1 MKKKH
6 SEELIVIGH
15 RNPDTDSVAASYAL
29 TELKKALGVKNI
41 IAARAGLVSER
52 TEYLFK
58 KFNTPLPQLKVDVY
72 PRVRHIMNRDFLA
85 IREDSSLFEGIK
97 ILEKEKLSRVA
108 VVDKKGH
115 YKGMLSVFSMLE
127 SLLHIGENKD
137 TTLVDR
143 NVISSLKLILDVLE
157 GSAVSL
163 FDEKKE
169 QNFSVY
175 VAAMNESSFSEHV
188 PSDKPEELA
197 IIVGDRTNI
206 HLRAIHLGIRL
217 IIITGAKEID
227 PVVLQAAKDRKIS
240 IIKTPFDSAT
250 VVRRLK
256 LSCPIRSLIQNDVP
270 KFRLEDTL
278 SDIRHIVFSDP
289 DDIFPVVNR
298 HGELIG
304 TFNRVNFDTDN
315 SCNLILVDH
324 NEYEQSVKGI
334 DQVQVVEIVDHH
346 RLNLPPQTNTIKITS
361 DIVGS
366 TCTLIA
372 EMYLMYQIAIPEN
385 IAGIMQG
392 GIIAD
397 TLLLR
402 SPTTTERDERIL
414 RMLEKISKVKSE
426 DLLQEIFKLGSVILN
441 KTPRELFAVDCKKFK
456 HHDDHIFSIAQV
468 EELGF
473 SEFYNKKTELMRE
486 AKLYAQEKR
495 LDFFGLLVTDVQ
507 SENSILLLV
516 GNNEIL
522 ENIPYK
528 KIEENLYDLPG
539 ILSRK
544 KQLLPQL
551 LKLLD
556 NIH

>member
-1 MKKKH
+1 MKKKC
-6 SEELIVIGH
+6 SDEIIVIGH
-15 RNPDTDSVAASYAL
+15 RNPDTDSVAASFAL

-41 IAARAGLVSER
+41 VAARAGLVSER

-72 PRVRHIMNRDFLA
+72 PRVRNIMNRDFIALNEHA
-85 IREDSSLFEGIK
+85 SLFEGIK
-97 ILEKEKLSRVA
+97 MLEKAKLSRIP
-108 VVDKKGH
+108 VVDNKNH
-115 YKGMLSVFSMLE
+115 YKGMLSIF
-127 SLLHIGENKD
+127 SLLGSFLHVGDNRNN
-137 TTLVDR
+137 TLVDR
-143 NVISSLKLILDVLE
+143 NVISSLKLILEVLE
-157 GSAVSL
+157 GEAVSL

-169 QNFSVY
+169 QNFSAY
-175 VAAMNESSFSEHV
+175 VAAMNETSFGEHV
-188 PSDKPEELA
+188 PADKPEELA

-240 IIKTPFDSAT
+240 IIRTPFDSAT

-256 LSCPIRSLIQNDVP
+256 VSCPIGTLIQDDVP
-270 KFRLEDTL
+270 TFRCEDTL
-278 SDIRHIVFSDP
+278 SDIRHTVFSDT

-298 HGELIG
+298 YGELIG
-304 TFNRVNFDTDN
+304 TFARVNFDDN
-315 SCNLILVDH
+315 NGNKLILVDH

-334 DQVQVVEIVDHH
+334 EQIQVIEIVDHH
-346 RLNLPPQTNTIKITS
+346 RLNLPPQTNTIKVTS

-366 TCTLIA
+366 TCTLVA
-372 EMYLMYQIAIPEN
+372 EMYLMYQINIPKN

-402 SPTTTERDERIL
+402 SPTATERDERIL
-414 RMLEKISKVKSE
+414 RMLEKISGVKSE
-426 DLLQEIFKLGSVILN
+426 SLLKEIFQLGSVIAN
-441 KTPRELFAVDCKKFK
+441 KTPKELFSVDCKKFK
-456 HHDDHIFSIAQV
+456 HLDRYVFNIAQI

-473 SEFYNKKTELMRE
+473 SEFYKKKDELTQT
-486 AKLYAQEKR
+486 AKVYVKEEK

-507 SENSILLLV
+507 SENSLLLLV
-516 GNNEIL
+516 GEQEIM
-522 ENIPYK
+522 EIIPYK
-528 KIEENLYDLPG
+528 KLEDNLYDLPG

-551 LKLLD
+551 LKILD
-556 NIH
+556 NLR